1 MKSKPLIPAAIAD
14 AAPVTR
20 ENLEKF
26 MASGRADLKERI
38 PHTLEGAED
47 TAKTPSRTDLNTPGT
62 RFLSVPYTKPAETTL
77 QSDKRVKKLFEL
89 PAKFDE
95 LLRGE
100 AHKRST
106 QTGKRITQTHVVEDA
121 LADYFALSRI
131 PR

>member
-26 MASGRADLKERI
+26 MESGKADLKEQ
-38 PHTLEGAED
+38 TLRTPELAED
-47 TAKTPSRTDLNTPGT
+47 APKAPSSTDLNASRSSFAGASHTE
-62 RFLSVPYTKPAETTL
+62 LAETPS
-77 QSDKRVKKLFEL
+77 QGDKRVKKLFEL

-121 LADYFALSRI
+121 LADYFDLSRI